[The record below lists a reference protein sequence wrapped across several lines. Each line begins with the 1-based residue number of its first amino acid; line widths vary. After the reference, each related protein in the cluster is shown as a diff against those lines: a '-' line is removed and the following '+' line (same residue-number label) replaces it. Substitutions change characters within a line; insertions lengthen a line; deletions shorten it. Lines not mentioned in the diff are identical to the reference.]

1 MKDKV
6 SMVVFVLILGTV
18 LTTALVGVDYLT
30 KDRIEANKQFKIKT
44 RVLGALGIDTE
55 DNVEE
60 EFSENVKVLVIPY
73 VNEDNQ
79 PEDKSFYVSQDKDI
93 AFQFAGS
100 GLWGRIE
107 GVLALSHDLETI
119 KGLTIIRQEETPGLG
134 GRIAEEGFLKKFE
147 GKKLSPELKIVKP
160 GTAKGENEV
169 DGITGATATGEK
181 FEEIINDQAK
191 EYVSLYRKGNQ

>member
-6 SMVVFVLILGTV
+6 SMVVFVLILGSV

-44 RVLGALGIDTE
+44 RVLGALGISYTE
-55 DNVEE
+55 DNVGEK
-60 EFSENVKVLVIPY
+60 FSENVTKT
-73 VNEDNQ
+73 EDGN
-79 PEDKSFYVSQDKDI
+79 FYISQDKDI

-134 GRIAEEGFLKKFE
+134 GRIAEKDFLNKFE

-160 GTAKGENEV
+160 GTAKRENEV

-181 FEEIINDQAK
+181 FEGIINRQAK
-191 EYVSLYRKGNQ
+191 EYLSLYRKGNQ